1 MDNLT
6 HSLTALALS
15 RAGLN
20 RFSPRA
26 TLILIVAANL
36 PDIDIVSGIL
46 GPITYLD
53 YHRGLTHSLALLPL
67 MALFPALLAMGLARS
82 RAGFLGAYLLSLI
95 GVASHLLLDWT
106 NSYGIRLLLPFSG
119 EWLHADLN
127 AIVDVWLWAFLLLAF
142 LGPLLG
148 RLVSSEIGAKPGSGQ
163 GLAIFALSCFLIYD
177 YGRYLA
183 HQRALAA
190 LDSRIYD
197 GVSSRRVA
205 AFPDMFSPLKW
216 TGWVETETSFLRF
229 DMNQLFPFDP
239 AASTR
244 VYKPASPAFIDMVR
258 GNETFRVFR
267 KFAIYPMWS
276 VSPAAEP
283 EGATQVELRDQRFPF
298 VATAVISGQSVKVS
312 FHF

>member
-15 RAGLN
+15 RAGMN

-36 PDIDIVSGIL
+36 PDIDIVSGVL
-46 GPITYLD
+46 GPLAYLQ

-67 MALFPALLAMGLARS
+67 LALLPALLARS
-82 RAGFLGAYLLSLI
+82 RAGFLGAYLVSLV

-106 NSYGIRLLLPFSG
+106 NNYGIRLLLPFSD
-119 EWLHADLN
+119 EWLHGDLN
-127 AIVDVWLWAFLLLAF
+127 SIFDLWIWAFLLLAF
-142 LGPLLG
+142 LGPLLS
-148 RLVSSEIGAKPGSGQ
+148 RLVSSEIGAKPGSGK

-197 GVSSRRVA
+197 GVAPRRVA

-229 DMNQLFPFDP
+229 DMNLLFPFDP
-239 AASTR
+239 AANTR
-244 VYKPASPAFIDMVR
+244 VYKPASSAFIDKVR
-258 GNETFRVFR
+258 GTETFSVFG

-283 EGATQVELRDQRFPF
+283 EGSTQVELRDQRFPF
-298 VATAVISGQSVKVS
+298 VASAVVSGQSVKVS